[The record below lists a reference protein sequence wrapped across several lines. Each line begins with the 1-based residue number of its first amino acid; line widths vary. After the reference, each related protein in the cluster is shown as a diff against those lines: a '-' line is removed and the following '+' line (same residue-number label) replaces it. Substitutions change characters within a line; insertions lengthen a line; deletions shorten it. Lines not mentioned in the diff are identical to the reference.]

1 VNFLESKLVREEVV
15 LKPSREK
22 TISAKVNRYEYDLLE
37 LVSSACGVSK
47 STFVENAVAYALYLV
62 MRDNTWGLSNGDVW
76 ARIIEDLGYRAKQFI
91 SQCESAVGQRGF

>member
-1 VNFLESKLVREEVV
+1 MASRLAREVV

-47 STFVENAVAYALYLV
+47 STFIEKAIAYAIYLV
-62 MRDNTWGLSNGDVW
+62 MRNNTWGLENGDVW
-76 ARIIEDLGYRAKQFI
+76 ARIIEDLGDGAKKFI
-91 SQCESAVGQRGF
+91 LQCSNIVRSRKI